1 MESDVPALK
10 VTGGVHKGAVIRL
23 DTADM
28 LVIGAS
34 DDCDVILADTG
45 VRSHHCVLKRQADKF
60 FLRTI
65 EGALNVNGHEQDPG
79 ATIFVHPGV
88 PVIIGS
94 AAFEIVA
101 TAPPVDAPAEVNA
114 NEHPPAKAPPSR
126 AQSVSQMLR
135 RRPLIVAAA
144 VVAAIVATVFA
155 VRAISLG
162 ITGQSAQGA
171 AGQATAAA
179 AVTSRSGASIAH
191 DVAEVL
197 RLSGITCQAQYNGD
211 GAVTVS
217 GHLGDPRALEAIVKS
232 RAVREIVGLK
242 RVMAI
247 NLDHPGGS
255 MHGTTVDGTR
265 IVSVVASADP
275 YVVTADGSRYY
286 VGASL
291 PQGGRL
297 AGVKEGEVLVERDGH
312 TEHWKLADPT
322 HTAGEFRQS
331 GTTVSGR
338 APAQKG
344 AGMPARANP
353 VGFALE
359 RR

>member
-1 MESDVPALK
+1 MEVEVPALK
-10 VTGGVHKGAVIRL
+10 VTAGVHKGAVIRL

-34 DDCDVILADTG
+34 DDCDVILADAG
-45 VRSHHCVLKRQADKF
+45 VSRHHCVLKRQADKF
-60 FLRTI
+60 FLRAI
-65 EGALNVNGHEQDPG
+65 EGALSVNGHEQDPG
-79 ATIFVHPGV
+79 ATIFVPARV
-88 PVIIGS
+88 PVVIGN
-94 AAFEIVA
+94 ATFEIIA
-101 TAPPVDAPAEVNA
+101 TALPVDAPSDVNA
-114 NEHPPAKAPPSR
+114 NEQSTTKVPPSR
-126 AQSVSQMLR
+126 SLVSQMLR
-135 RRPLIVAAA
+135 RPSLSVTVAVA
-144 VVAAIVATVFA
+144 VVIASVFA
-155 VRAISLG
+155 VRASLG
-162 ITGQSAQGA
+162 ISAQSAPGA
-171 AGQATAAA
+171 AGQETAAA
-179 AVTSRSGASIAH
+179 AVLSRSGASIAH

-197 RLSGITCQAQYNGD
+197 RLSGITCEAQYNGD

-242 RVMAI
+242 RVLAI

-322 HTAGEFRQS
+322 HAGEFRP
-331 GTTVSGR
+331 TRNPERLVSGQ
-338 APAQKG
+338 P
-344 AGMPARANP
+344 PHN
-353 VGFALE
+353 E
-359 RR
+359 E

>member
-10 VTGGVHKGAVIRL
+10 MTAGLHKGAVIRL

-45 VRSHHCVLKRQADKF
+45 VRSHHCVLKRQAEKF

-79 ATIFVHPGV
+79 ATIFVPPRV

-101 TAPPVDAPAEVNA
+101 TAAPADAPANVNA
-114 NEHPPAKAPPSR
+114 NEHSPAQAAPSR
-126 AQSVSQMLR
+126 PQSVSQMLR
-135 RRPLIVAAA
+135 ERPLGVTAA
-144 VVAAIVATVFA
+144 VAAIIATVFA

-162 ITGQSAQGA
+162 ISAQSAQGA

-197 RLSGITCQAQYNGD
+197 RLSGITCEAQYNGD

-217 GHLGDPRALEAIVKS
+217 GHLGDPKALEAIVKS
-232 RAVREIVGLK
+232 RAIREIVGLK

-255 MHGTTVDGTR
+255 MRGATVDGTR

-312 TEHWKLADPT
+312 TEHWKLTDPT
-322 HTAGEFRQS
+322 HTAGEFRPT
-331 GTTVSGR
+331 GNLSGR
-338 APAQKG
+338 MPAQK
-344 AGMPARANP
+344 
-353 VGFALE
+353 E
-359 RR
+359 

>member
-1 MESDVPALK
+1 MEAEVPALK
-10 VTGGVHKGAVIRL
+10 VTAGVHKGALIRL
-23 DTADM
+23 DTVDM

-34 DDCDVILADTG
+34 DDCDVILADAG
-45 VRSHHCVLKRQADKF
+45 VSSHHCVLKRQADKF

-79 ATIFVHPGV
+79 ATILVPPGV
-88 PVIIGS
+88 PVIIGN

-101 TAPPVDAPAEVNA
+101 TSPHVDAPVEVNA
-114 NEHPPAKAPPSR
+114 RECEPKAPPSR
-126 AQSVSQMLR
+126 SQLVSQMLR
-135 RRPLIVAAA
+135 RRPLSVTAA
-144 VVAAIVATVFA
+144 VVAIIATVFA

-162 ITGQSAQGA
+162 ISAQSSQGA
-171 AGQATAAA
+171 AGQATVAV

-197 RLSGITCQAQYNGD
+197 RLSGITCEAQYNGD

-217 GHLGDPRALEAIVKS
+217 GHLGDPQALEAIVKS
-232 RAVREIVGLK
+232 RAIREIVGLK
-242 RVMAI
+242 RVLAI
-247 NLDHPGGS
+247 NIDHPSGS

-286 VGASL
+286 IGASL

-312 TEHWKLADPT
+312 TEHWKLTDPT
-322 HTAGEFRQS
+322 HAAGEFRPT
-331 GTTVSGR
+331 GNRERLVSGQR
-338 APAQKG
+338 SH
-344 AGMPARANP
+344 N
-353 VGFALE
+353 E
-359 RR
+359 E

>member
-1 MESDVPALK
+1 VPALK
-10 VTGGVHKGAVIRL
+10 MTAGLHKGAVIRL

-34 DDCDVILADTG
+34 DDCDVILADAG
-45 VRSHHCVLKRQADKF
+45 VRSHHCVLKRQGDKF

-65 EGALNVNGHEQDPG
+65 EGALNVNGHEQNPG
-79 ATIFVHPGV
+79 ATIFVPPRV
-88 PVIIGS
+88 PVAIGN

-101 TAPPVDAPAEVNA
+101 TALPVDVPAQVKA
-114 NEHPPAKAPPSR
+114 NEDSSAKAPPSR
-126 AQSVSQMLR
+126 PHSVSQMLR
-135 RRPLIVAAA
+135 RRPLSITAA
-144 VVAAIVATVFA
+144 VAAIIATVLT

-162 ITGQSAQGA
+162 IGAQSAQGA
-171 AGQATAAA
+171 AGQASAVA

-197 RLSGITCQAQYNGD
+197 RLSGITCEAQYNGD

-217 GHLGDPRALEAIVKS
+217 GHLGEPNALEAIVKS
-232 RAVREIVGLK
+232 RAIREIVGLK

-247 NLDHPGGS
+247 NLDHPGRS

-297 AGVKEGEVLVERDGH
+297 AGVKEGEVVVERDGH
-312 TEHWKLADPT
+312 TEHWKLTDPAR
-322 HTAGEFRQS
+322 TAGEFSPTGLPR
-331 GTTVSGR
+331 
-338 APAQKG
+338 
-344 AGMPARANP
+344 N
-353 VGFALE
+353 

>member
-10 VTGGVHKGAVIRL
+10 MTAGVHKGAVIRL

-79 ATIFVHPGV
+79 ATIFVPPRI
-88 PVIIGS
+88 PVVIGS
-94 AAFEIVA
+94 AAFEIIDDA
-101 TAPPVDAPAEVNA
+101 SPVDAPAHVNA
-114 NEHPPAKAPPSR
+114 NEHRGAKASAPRPE
-126 AQSVSQMLR
+126 SVSQLLR
-135 RRPLIVAAA
+135 RRPLSVTAA
-144 VVAAIVATVFA
+144 VAAIVATVFA

-162 ITGQSAQGA
+162 VSAQSAQGA
-171 AGQATAAA
+171 AGQAIAAA
-179 AVTSRSGASIAH
+179 SVTSRSGTSIAH

-197 RLSGITCQAQYNGD
+197 RLSGITCEAQYNG
-211 GAVTVS
+211 GGTVTVS
-217 GHLGDPRALEAIVKS
+217 GHLGDPKALAAIVKS
-232 RAVREIVGLK
+232 RAIREIVGLK

-255 MHGTTVDGTR
+255 MQGTAVDGTR

-312 TEHWKLADPT
+312 TEHWKLADPL
-322 HTAGEFRQS
+322 HTAGEFRPT
-331 GTTVSGR
+331 GN
-338 APAQKG
+338 QKG
-344 AGMPARANP
+344 AGMPAQK
-353 VGFALE
+353 E
-359 RR
+359 

>member
-10 VTGGVHKGAVIRL
+10 ITAGVHAGAVIRL

-34 DDCDVILADTG
+34 DDCDVILSDTG
-45 VRSHHCVLKRQADKF
+45 VASHHCVLKKQADRF

-65 EGALNVNGHEQDPG
+65 EGASTVNGNEQDPG
-79 ATIFVHPGV
+79 VTILVPVGV

-94 AAFEIVA
+94 AAFEVIN
-101 TAPPVDAPAEVNA
+101 TAAVPVTPAAAEV
-114 NEHPPAKAPPSR
+114 HPVPEAPLFSH
-126 AQSVSQMLR
+126 QSVSQLLR
-135 RRPLIVAAA
+135 RRPWS
-144 VVAAIVATVFA
+144 ATVAVGALIATFFA

-162 ITGQSAQGA
+162 LSTHSVQGA
-171 AGQATAAA
+171 PDPDSAAA
-179 AVTSRSGASIAH
+179 AVSASRPGASIAH

-197 RLSGITCQAQYNGD
+197 RLSGINCEAQYNGN
-211 GAVTVS
+211 GTVTVS
-217 GHLGDPRALEAIVKS
+217 GHLGDQQTLSTIVKS
-232 RAVREIVGLK
+232 RAIREIVGLK
-242 RVMAI
+242 RVMAV
-247 NLDHPGGS
+247 NLDRSGRSAG
-255 MHGTTVDGTR
+255 MAIDGTR

-297 AGVKEGEVLVERDGH
+297 AGVKEGEVLVERNGH

-322 HTAGEFRQS
+322 HAGGEFRPT
-331 GTTVSGR
+331 GNL
-338 APAQKG
+338 K
-344 AGMPARANP
+344 
-353 VGFALE
+353 E
-359 RR
+359 